1 MFAIKQSIHLYI
13 IIYHI
18 YILGDGDTDVSI
30 SLVTADHPQV
40 IEAVAAAAEKTRNS
54 LVEITEDM
62 YMEALMAGINTAEN
76 RRRKNNPNG
85 AQ

>member
-13 IIYHI
+13 IIYNI

-40 IEAVAAAAEKTRNS
+40 IEAVAAAAEKARNS